1 MHKVKVNV
9 KACVIFKHT
18 MQPSYLKCSKALR
31 KTEREPEKLSILMF
45 FLSQTAINV
54 SVKLKLGWNINDVF
68 MDSFA

>member
-1 MHKVKVNV
+1 
-9 KACVIFKHT
+9 

-68 MDSFA
+68 KLTHLHEHDLCVV